1 MGAFLSILS
10 SLLGGVAKVGGAI
23 GQGIGTVAGGIGQG
37 VGNVAQGIGGGVGK
51 VGSTIGSGI
60 EGLLK
65 NLTTGGEPIGAGG
78 EQAPTGLK
86 GLFSNKLLA
95 QLLASEGADLM
106 GNTPGKNLGGAL
118 QQNIAS
124 QNYAKMLSQILGGKA
139 SPPDGITYKTSG
151 NKSTLEFDHEKHP
164 HPLPVFDPSVGDVLP
179 VKASMTGSNIPGLQ
193 VDGARSTPGGVPIQP
208 TDWLQAGMGLSNP
221 FPISQPAMTAPAP
234 AGAEAQVPTTVPM
247 AETSTPQDPMVQLL
261 TQMLGGGQVNP
272 AAGFANL
279 RPADLA
285 GVSPEMLS
293 QALQFKMQQEQLGK
307 KNVMDVMDLMM
318 RGKELGMRAPYMK
331 ALTDEAID
339 RVASNQ
345 PIINIGGIPYN
356 TAEYLKWQQVQKENL
371 STNQKDYSTYAA
383 QEAAAGRQPKSFEEF
398 LNNNFTSD
406 IKNYRLYVDQEK
418 AAGRTPKDFDPW
430 LTEHEGSRAT
440 RISIGEKA
448 QGAAAVA
455 RATSTVDAQSQ
466 ISDPAKRS
474 AAIQKGFA
482 NLGMDEQLTL
492 QTGTP
497 EEQSNVKNISAAQTI
512 ENQIIA
518 AGGRIVGRDKNAKQM
533 IWRVVWPPATEG
545 EKERSETIT
554 QPRY

>member
-1 MGAFLSILS
+1 MGAFLNILS
-10 SLLGGVAKVGGAI
+10 SLLSGIGQVGGAI
-23 GQGIGTVAGGIGQG
+23 GGGI
-37 VGNVAQGIGGGVGK
+37 GNVAQGIGGGVGK

-106 GNTPGKNLGGAL
+106 GNTPGKNLGGAI

-124 QNYAKMLSQILGGKA
+124 QNMAKVFSSILSGGT
-139 SPPDGITYKTSG
+139 PPPGVKHVMDGGAEAGMHKRTIT
-151 NKSTLEFDHEKHP
+151 FDHSI
-164 HPLPVFDPSVGDVLP
+164 FDPSVGDVP
-179 VKASMTGSNIPGLQ
+179 KASMTGSNIPGLQ

-208 TDWLQAGMGLSNP
+208 TNWLQAGTGYSNP
-221 FPISQPAMTAPAP
+221 FPTSQPATTAPAP
-234 AGAEAQVPTTVPM
+234 AGAEAQVPT
-247 AETSTPQDPMVQLL
+247 ATSDPMIQLL

-318 RGKELGMRAPYMK
+318 RGKEIGIRAPYMK